1 MDKSKLKRV
10 YAQSQLT
17 TMQLVNAKADDLIN
31 YTKERLAENIGKG
44 MMENNLI
51 QFEDEYGSDFLT
63 LKASTLVYDKNE
75 EDLNKKN
82 ERENY
87 LNDDALDNIATTIAL
102 LTRHEYWR
110 KSLWKTRKATK
121 DKYKHYDVAEIHNA
135 FLVLRL
141 KRCGIYT
148 TPVGACWAHNVSGD
162 NNVEKC
168 KKVDDYLAEFED
180 LFNDYCDWQ
189 CKQR

>member
-1 MDKSKLKRV
+1 MDKNKLKKV
-10 YAQSQLT
+10 YGQTQLT
-17 TMQLVNAKADDLIN
+17 RMQLEYSRVDDLIN
-31 YTKERLAENIGKG
+31 YTKERLAENIGRE
-44 MMENNLI
+44 MMKNNLI
-51 QFEDEYGSDFLT
+51 QFEDEYGPDLLT
-63 LKASTLVYDKNE
+63 VKASTLVYDKNE
-75 EDLNKKN
+75 EDNNKK
-82 ERENY
+82 EKENY

-135 FLVLRL
+135 FLALRL
-141 KRCGIYT
+141 KKCGIYT

-168 KKVDDYLAEFED
+168 EKVDDYLAEFED